1 MAPEITQ
8 QQNKPSRKGF
18 FVLIAIIA
26 VVVFAAYAL
35 TRKQSGNVPVE
46 MTESEREALASQFN
60 DVPQKEMTKQDR
72 DALVK
77 VYGSTKATTLSEAE
91 RKQLA
96 EQFNN

>member
-1 MAPEITQ
+1 MAPEISQ

-26 VVVFAAYAL
+26 VVIFAAYAL
-35 TRKQSGNVPVE
+35 TRKSGTVPIE
-46 MTESEREALASQFN
+46 MTESEREALASQFK
-60 DVPQKEMTKQDR
+60 DVPQQEMTKQER
-72 DALVK
+72 DSLVK
-77 VYGSTKATTLSEAE
+77 AYSATKATPYTDVE